1 MGTETAVIANPAH
14 ILNLK
19 PTKKIAVE
27 QLMKNPQDD
36 SENKSTNSSESTSFP
51 AIHKCPNCN
60 KEFMKSRGL
69 KTHSKRC
76 KMKQIKSE
84 LNTENKLKEP
94 PEKTPVFDE
103 ISSSELAVNKIHSVT
118 NFNAIHTDQKPL
130 ESRESP
136 IKLQPSKMNQRQEF
150 LHLPLI
156 RAYLDLYIS
165 RGRVDEALEQFRH
178 LRSQPSSREAVENIE
193 IYNMLIRGF
202 ARKYDFSKVQVL
214 WKDLIKRNIEPDIN
228 SYISSMIALSS
239 SDMSRNVFKTVFR
252 QVYSEFEGKGYTVD
266 SALRSGRFQF
276 DDRRMFLDT
285 LRSFSGM
292 EPVPFQDA
300 PYSNSLLDKLPTSS
314 DFLESQIKNILKRED
329 LGKLLTRQMET
340 EEKQTLLIPSVVR
353 DQFKVGFNFYTPIP
367 GP

>member
-19 PTKKIAVE
+19 PTKKITVE
-27 QLMKNPQDD
+27 QLLKNPQDD
-36 SENKSTNSSESTSFP
+36 PENKSTNSSENISSPT
-51 AIHKCPNCN
+51 IHKCPNCN

-76 KMKQIKSE
+76 KTKPIKSE
-84 LNTENKLKEP
+84 SCTENKVKEP
-94 PEKTPVFDE
+94 PDL
-103 ISSSELAVNKIHSVT
+103 ISSSDFAINQVDSTFKIHSVT
-118 NFNAIHTDQKPL
+118 SFSDIHTDQKPL
-130 ESRESP
+130 ESRVSP
-136 IKLQPSKMNQRQEF
+136 TKVQPSKIKQRQEF

-165 RGRVDEALEQFRH
+165 RGRVDEALEQFRQ
-178 LRSQPSSREAVENIE
+178 LRSQPSSREAVDNLE

-228 SYISSMIALSS
+228 SYISSMIAMSS

-252 QVYSEFEGKGYTVD
+252 QVYSEFEEKGYTVD
-266 SALRSGRFQF
+266 SALRLGRFQF

-285 LRSFSGM
+285 LRSLSGM
-292 EPVPFQDA
+292 EPAPFHDA
-300 PYSNSLLDKLPTSS
+300 PYSNPLLDTLPTAS

-340 EEKQTLLIPSVVR
+340 EEKRTLLIPSVVR
-353 DQFKVGFNFYTPIP
+353 DQFKVGFNF
-367 GP
+367 